1 MTEYELSYK
10 KEGERRL
17 ARVQLLG
24 KKVKKSRIEDP
35 QTGVI
40 LDELIRLLKELEA

>member
-10 KEGERRL
+10 KEK
-17 ARVQLLG
+17 VQLLG